1 MTTKT
6 PSQIALLPGEKA
18 MPDAPIVPLNDNC
31 GCIPQHYLEYA
42 HTLES
47 VESIVLDIQFDD
59 NFPLFVSEDHSGMYL
74 QVGVIGIDNYL
85 PEATQQDD
93 KIVYG
98 RRWRVES
105 QLPTSEI
112 IQTAFL
118 AFQKA
123 REHEVRERFRF
134 HSNGKTTT
142 PFNTHHDLPL
152 MAQDPTRFALQSE
165 HTSHDIP
172 NQLNYYLSMVTYDRC
187 NIEFKQAERRANGQW
202 IIDLTIKPSK
212 HSSLPELVGNTSQ
225 TSITLLMPQI
235 CLNSLLHALMDTFL
249 TWSNQYVEQH
259 FTFQGFARFSRNNSV
274 AAISELSYLT
284 RQREAGNSIDSFT
297 HIFANSNYET
307 DKTRVPVLSDTP
319 LSRKLRAQLAKSKVK
334 RGILPL

>member
-1 MTTKT
+1 
-6 PSQIALLPGEKA
+6 
-18 MPDAPIVPLNDNC
+18 MPDAPVVPLNDNN
-31 GCIPQHYLEYA
+31 GCIPQHYLEYH

-47 VESIVLDIQFDD
+47 VESIVMDVQFDE
-59 NFPLFVSEDHSGMYL
+59 NFPLFVSEDHSGLYL
-74 QVGVIGIDNYL
+74 QVGIIGIDNYL
-85 PEATQQDD
+85 PQATQQDD

-98 RRWRVES
+98 RRWRVEP

-123 REHEVRERFRF
+123 REHEIRERLRF

-152 MAQDPTRFALQSE
+152 MAQDPTRFTIQPE
-165 HTSHDIP
+165 HESQDVV
-172 NQLNYYLSMVTYDRC
+172 NQLNYYLSMVTYDRA
-187 NIEFKQAERRANGQW
+187 NIVLKQAERRYNGQW
-202 IIDLTIKPSK
+202 LIDLCLVTNDFTT
-212 HSSLPELVGNTSQ
+212 LPELAENKHNVQ
-225 TSITLLMPQI
+225 FTLMMGQLS
-235 CLNSLLHALMDTFL
+235 LNHLLHGLMDTFL
-249 TWSNQYVEQH
+249 AWSNQYVEDH
-259 FTFQGFARFSRNNSV
+259 FTYQGFARFSRENSV

-284 RQREAGNSIDSFT
+284 RQRESGKDIDSFT

-319 LSRKLRAQLAKSKVK
+319 LSRKLREKLVKSNIK